1 MQTPL
6 RSLDKS
12 DNIAPIERTTIAE
25 QVAKHILDLIRTGN
39 LEPGQHLP
47 PERELAV
54 NLQVSRP
61 SVREALRGLQILG
74 VIKMRQGGGVFV
86 SSLSATELLQPL
98 QVYLSLSGANF
109 EALHESRVEVESSMG
124 RLLASRITDTAI
136 ARLSAMIEAQRKVT
150 TDPVAFRISDMEFHN
165 SLREA
170 VANPFMRRIS
180 ESLYVLGTEYR
191 RVKWESPGMLA
202 QSVLDHEAIVQ
213 ALVSRDPDAVAR
225 AMAGHMTSVH
235 QSTLEVMDRL

>member
-124 RLLASRITDTAI
+124 RLLATRITDVAI
-136 ARLSAMIEAQRKVT
+136 VRLSAMIEAQRKLT
-150 TDPVAFRISDMEFHN
+150 ADPVAFRISDMEFHN

-202 QSVLDHEAIVQ
+202 QSVLDHEAIVK

-225 AMAGHMTSVH
+225 AMVGHMTSVH
-235 QSTLEVMDRL
+235 HSTLEVMDRL